1 MDKKSIIGFV
11 LMGFILFGY
20 SWYQGEQ
27 GKKSREAY
35 LAAQREQFV
44 ADSIDR
50 AEHPEKYINEVVAQ
64 QQDELRHAAAVA
76 NYQQE
81 AQRRFENELS
91 RNFGEQLVG
100 ALSGEEQFYTLE
112 NEVMTMTISS
122 LGGKVKDVT
131 LKEYRKYAEEGEEGE
146 LVKMFDPKS
155 AKFDVGFYMRRGYN
169 ESKLNTEGFYFTSE
183 GVKSVT
189 LADGTEAQ
197 EIVMTLAVEEGSAVE
212 FVYTMHEDDYMVDFD
227 VRFVG
232 MNEWM
237 RNATSFDVTWNN
249 TSYQNER
256 GYKNENMY
264 TTISYLFP
272 EERKVEKLPLA
283 EVGKRGS
290 GSRSENIKT
299 KFEWFAFQQ
308 QFFSSIMIAPEGFS
322 NGEVGFDT
330 YKPDSG
336 YIKDF
341 KASVS
346 VPFDS
351 AKSTYHF
358 KFYYGPNKYSLL
370 KEYDLGLEKL
380 VQLGGR
386 LVSWVNRWIV
396 IPVFD
401 LLSRFIGSYG
411 LIILILT
418 LFIKLLIFPLTYKSM
433 ISSAKMR
440 AIRPEIAAIQA
451 KFPKAQTDQNEMM
464 KSQQATMELYKKYGV
479 SPMGGC
485 LPMLIQFPVLIAMF
499 RFFPTAIELRG
510 ESFLWMKDLSTYDS
524 VLNLPFNIPWYGNHV
539 SLMALIMAVTLFF
552 YTKLTYKEQE
562 QQTAAAPGMEG
573 MKFMMLYFTPI
584 MMLMWMNNYASGLC
598 YYYFVSQMIT
608 IIINFAFRY
617 GINDEK
623 LRVKM
628 LAKAKAN
635 AAAPKKKSKWQ
646 LRLEEAQRQQE
657 AMLKERERK
666 QYRSKH

>member
-1 MDKKSIIGFV
+1 MDKKSIIGFA
-11 LMGFILFGY
+11 LMGLILFGY
-20 SWYQGEQ
+20 SWYQGKQSE
-27 GKKSREAY
+27 KNREAY
-35 LAAQREQFV
+35 YAAQREQFI

-50 AEHPEKYINEVVAQ
+50 AEHPEKYINEVAEQ
-64 QQDELRHAAAVA
+64 YQSEARQAEAVA
-76 NYQQE
+76 AYQAE
-81 AQRRFENELS
+81 AQKRFESELS
-91 RNFGEQLVG
+91 RNFGEGLVG
-100 ALSGEEQFYTLE
+100 AMSGEEQFYTLE
-112 NEVMTMTISS
+112 NEVMKMTVSS
-122 LGGKVKDVT
+122 LGGKVSDVT
-131 LKEYRKYAEEGEEGE
+131 LKEYTKYADEGEGE
-146 LVKMFDPKS
+146 PLRMFDPKS
-155 AKFDVGFYMRRGYN
+155 AKFDLGFYMRRGYN
-169 ESKLNTEGFYFTSE
+169 ESRLNTEGFYFTSE
-183 GVKSVT
+183 GVESTVDSEGAQT
-189 LADGTEAQ
+189 QRLTMRLAMDES
-197 EIVMTLAVEEGSAVE
+197 SAIE
-212 FVYTMHEDDYMVDFD
+212 FIYTMREGDYMVDFD

-232 MNEWM
+232 MGEWM

-272 EERKVEKLPLA
+272 EERKVEKLPFA

-290 GSRSENIKT
+290 GSRSETIQT
-299 KFEWFAFQQ
+299 EFEWFAFQQ

-351 AKSTYHF
+351 QKDTYNF

-370 KEYDLGLEKL
+370 KEYDLGLEKV

-396 IPVFD
+396 IPLFD

-411 LIILILT
+411 LIILLLT
-418 LFIKLLIFPLTYKSM
+418 IFIKLLIFPLTYKSM

-451 KFPKAQTDQNEMM
+451 KFPKAQTDQQEMM
-464 KSQQATMELYKKYGV
+464 KSQQATMELYKKYDV

-524 VLNLPFNIPWYGNHV
+524 VLNLPFNIPWYGDHV

-562 QQTAAAPGMEG
+562 MSNAPGMAG

-598 YYYFVSQMIT
+598 YYYFVSQILT
-608 IIINFAFRY
+608 IIQNFAFRY
-617 GINDEK
+617 GINEDR
-623 LRVKM
+623 LRAKM
-628 LAKAKAN
+628 LASAKAKA
-635 AAAPKKKSKWQ
+635 AQPKKKSKWQ
-646 LRLEEAQRQQE
+646 QRLEEAQRQQE
-657 AMLKERERK
+657 AMLKEQQKR

>member
-11 LMGFILFGY
+11 LMGLILFGY

-27 GKKSREAY
+27 DKKAREAY
-35 LAAQREQFV
+35 MAAQREQFV

-50 AEHPEKYINEVVAQ
+50 AEHPEKYLHELVEQKSDEQLHSEALAAYQQQAQ
-64 QQDELRHAAAVA
+64 QRL
-76 NYQQE
+76 
-81 AQRRFENELS
+81 ENDLA
-91 RNFGEQLVG
+91 RNFGEKLVG
-100 ALSGEEQFYTLE
+100 ALSGEEQFYVLE
-112 NEVMTMTISS
+112 NDVMTMTISS
-122 LGGKVKDVT
+122 LGAKVSDVT
-131 LKEYRKYAEEGEEGE
+131 LKEYKKYSDSEDGGEQI
-146 LVKMFDPKS
+146 KMFDPKN
-155 AKFDVGFYMRRGYN
+155 AKFDLGFYMRRGYS
-169 ESKLNTEGFYFTSE
+169 ESKLNTEGFYFESA
-183 GVKSVT
+183 GVESVV
-189 LADGTEAQ
+189 LADGVEAQ
-197 EIVMTLAVEEGSAVE
+197 RLSMRLPMDEGSYLE
-212 FVYTMHEDDYMVDFD
+212 FLYTMRPNDYMVDFD
-227 VRFVG
+227 VRFVNMG
-232 MNEWM
+232 EWM

-272 EERKVEKLPLA
+272 EERKVEKLPFA
-283 EVGKRGS
+283 EVGKRGN
-290 GSRSENIKT
+290 GSRSETIKT
-299 KFEWFAFQQ
+299 EFEWFAFQQ

-330 YKPDSG
+330 YKPNTG

-346 VPFDS
+346 VPYDS
-351 AKSTYHF
+351 AKSTYNF

-370 KEYDLGLEKL
+370 KEYDLGLEKI

-401 LLSRFIGSYG
+401 FLSRFIGNYG

-418 LFIKLLIFPLTYKSM
+418 LFIKLIIFPLTYKSM

-440 AIRPEIAAIQA
+440 AIRPEIMAIQA
-451 KFPKAQTDQNEMM
+451 KYPKAQTDQNEMM

-524 VLNLPFNIPWYGNHV
+524 VLNLPFNIPWYGDHV

-562 QQTAAAPGMEG
+562 QQTAAAPGMAG
-573 MKFMMLYFTPI
+573 MKFMMLYFTPL

-617 GINDEK
+617 GINDER
-623 LRVKM
+623 LRAKM

-646 LRLEEAQRQQE
+646 QRLEEAQRQQE

>member
-1 MDKKSIIGFV
+1 MDKKSIIGFA
-11 LMGFILFGY
+11 LMGLILFGY
-20 SWYQGEQ
+20 SWYQGKQSE
-27 GKKSREAY
+27 KNREAY
-35 LAAQREQFV
+35 YAAQREQFI

-50 AEHPEKYINEVVAQ
+50 AEHPEKYINEVAEQ
-64 QQDELRHAAAVA
+64 YQSEARQAEAVA
-76 NYQQE
+76 AYQAE
-81 AQRRFENELS
+81 AQKRFESELS
-91 RNFGEQLVG
+91 RNFGEGLVG
-100 ALSGEEQFYTLE
+100 AMSGEEQFYTLE
-112 NEVMTMTISS
+112 NEVMKMTVSS
-122 LGGKVKDVT
+122 LGGKVSDVI
-131 LKEYRKYAEEGEEGE
+131 LKEYTKYADEGEGE
-146 LVKMFDPKS
+146 PLRMFDPKS
-155 AKFDVGFYMRRGYN
+155 AKFDLGFYMRRGYN

-183 GVKSVT
+183 GV
-189 LADGTEAQ
+189 E
-197 EIVMTLAVEEGSAVE
+197 SAVDSEGVQTQRLTLRLAMDESSAIE
-212 FVYTMHEDDYMVDFD
+212 FIYTMREGDYMVDFD

-232 MNEWM
+232 MGEWM

-272 EERKVEKLPLA
+272 EERKVEKLPFA

-290 GSRSENIKT
+290 GSRSETIQT
-299 KFEWFAFQQ
+299 EFEWFAFQQ

-351 AKSTYHF
+351 QKDTYNF

-370 KEYDLGLEKL
+370 KEYDLGLEKV

-396 IPVFD
+396 IPLFD

-411 LIILILT
+411 LIILLLT
-418 LFIKLLIFPLTYKSM
+418 IFIKLLIFPLTYKSM
-433 ISSAKMR
+433 MSSAKMR

-451 KFPKAQTDQNEMM
+451 KFPKAQTDQQEMM
-464 KSQQATMELYKKYGV
+464 KSQQATMELYKKYDV

-524 VLNLPFNIPWYGNHV
+524 VLNLPFNIPWYGDHV

-562 QQTAAAPGMEG
+562 MSNAPGMAG

-598 YYYFVSQMIT
+598 YYYFVSQILT
-608 IIINFAFRY
+608 IIQNFAFRY
-617 GINDEK
+617 GINEDR
-623 LRVKM
+623 LRAKM
-628 LAKAKAN
+628 LASAKAKA
-635 AAAPKKKSKWQ
+635 AQPKKKSKWQ
-646 LRLEEAQRQQE
+646 QRLEEAQRQQE
-657 AMLKERERK
+657 AMMKEQQKR

>member
-20 SWYQGEQ
+20 SWYQVEQ

-64 QQDELRHAAAVA
+64 QQEELRHAAAVA

-91 RNFGEQLVG
+91 RNFGKQLVG

-131 LKEYRKYAEEGEEGE
+131 LKEYRKYAEKGEEGE

-212 FVYTMHEDDYMVDFD
+212 FVYTMHEGDYMVDFD

-351 AKSTYHF
+351 EKSTYHF

-370 KEYDLGLEKL
+370 KE
-380 VQLGGR
+380 
-386 LVSWVNRWIV
+386 
-396 IPVFD
+396 
-401 LLSRFIGSYG
+401 
-411 LIILILT
+411 
-418 LFIKLLIFPLTYKSM
+418 
-433 ISSAKMR
+433 
-440 AIRPEIAAIQA
+440 
-451 KFPKAQTDQNEMM
+451 
-464 KSQQATMELYKKYGV
+464 
-479 SPMGGC
+479 
-485 LPMLIQFPVLIAMF
+485 
-499 RFFPTAIELRG
+499 
-510 ESFLWMKDLSTYDS
+510 
-524 VLNLPFNIPWYGNHV
+524 
-539 SLMALIMAVTLFF
+539 
-552 YTKLTYKEQE
+552 
-562 QQTAAAPGMEG
+562 
-573 MKFMMLYFTPI
+573 
-584 MMLMWMNNYASGLC
+584 
-598 YYYFVSQMIT
+598 
-608 IIINFAFRY
+608 
-617 GINDEK
+617 
-623 LRVKM
+623 
-628 LAKAKAN
+628 
-635 AAAPKKKSKWQ
+635 
-646 LRLEEAQRQQE
+646 
-657 AMLKERERK
+657 
-666 QYRSKH
+666 

>member
-1 MDKKSIIGFV
+1 MDKKSIIGFA
-11 LMGFILFGY
+11 LMGLILFGY
-20 SWYQGEQ
+20 SWYQGKQSE
-27 GKKSREAY
+27 KNREAY
-35 LAAQREQFV
+35 YAAQREQFI

-50 AEHPEKYINEVVAQ
+50 AEHPEKYINEVAEQ
-64 QQDELRHAAAVA
+64 YQSEARQAEAVA
-76 NYQQE
+76 AYQAE
-81 AQRRFENELS
+81 AQKRFESELS
-91 RNFGEQLVG
+91 RNFGEGLVG
-100 ALSGEEQFYTLE
+100 AMSGEEQFYTLE
-112 NEVMTMTISS
+112 NEVVKMTVSS
-122 LGGKVKDVT
+122 LGGKVSDVI
-131 LKEYRKYAEEGEEGE
+131 LKEYTKYADEGEGE
-146 LVKMFDPKS
+146 PLRMFDPKS
-155 AKFDVGFYMRRGYN
+155 AKFDLGFYMRRGYN

-183 GVKSVT
+183 GV
-189 LADGTEAQ
+189 E
-197 EIVMTLAVEEGSAVE
+197 SAVDSEGVQTQRLTMRLAMDESSAIE
-212 FVYTMHEDDYMVDFD
+212 FIYTMREGDYMVDFD

-232 MNEWM
+232 MGEWM

-272 EERKVEKLPLA
+272 EERKVEKLPFA
-283 EVGKRGS
+283 EVGKRGG
-290 GSRSENIKT
+290 GSRSETIQT
-299 KFEWFAFQQ
+299 EFEWFAFQQ

-351 AKSTYHF
+351 QKDTYNF

-370 KEYDLGLEKL
+370 KEYDLGLEKV

-396 IPVFD
+396 IPLFD

-411 LIILILT
+411 LIILLLT
-418 LFIKLLIFPLTYKSM
+418 IFIKLLIFPLTYKSM

-451 KFPKAQTDQNEMM
+451 KFPKAQTDQQEMM
-464 KSQQATMELYKKYGV
+464 KSQQATMELYKKYDV

-524 VLNLPFNIPWYGNHV
+524 VLNLPFNIPWYGDHV

-562 QQTAAAPGMEG
+562 MSNAPGMAG

-598 YYYFVSQMIT
+598 YYYFVSQILT
-608 IIINFAFRY
+608 IIQNFAFRY
-617 GINDEK
+617 GINEER
-623 LRVKM
+623 LRAKM
-628 LAKAKAN
+628 LASAKAKA
-635 AAAPKKKSKWQ
+635 AQPKKKSKWQ
-646 LRLEEAQRQQE
+646 QRLEEAQRQQE
-657 AMLKERERK
+657 AMMKEQQKR

>member
-11 LMGFILFGY
+11 LIGLILFGY

-27 GKKSREAY
+27 SEKARAAY

-50 AEHPEKYINEVVAQ
+50 AEHPEKYINEVVEQYQDEARQAEAVAAYQ
-64 QQDELRHAAAVA
+64 QQAEK
-76 NYQQE
+76 
-81 AQRRFENELS
+81 RFESELS
-91 RNFGEQLVG
+91 RNFGEMLVG

-112 NEVMTMTISS
+112 NEVMKMTISS
-122 LGGKVKDVT
+122 LGGKVSDVT
-131 LKEYRKYAEEGEEGE
+131 LKEYTKYADDGNGEPIR
-146 LVKMFDPKS
+146 MFDPKS

-169 ESKLNTEGFYFTSE
+169 ESKLNTENFYFTNA
-183 GVKSVT
+183 GVEKFVDASGV
-189 LADGTEAQ
+189 EAQ
-197 EIVMTLAVEEGSAVE
+197 RLTMRLAVDEASSLD
-212 FVYTMHEDDYMVDFD
+212 FVYTMRQGDYMVDFD
-227 VRFVG
+227 VKFVG
-232 MNEWM
+232 MGEWM
-237 RNATSFDVTWNN
+237 RNATSFDVVWNN

-272 EERKVEKLPLA
+272 DERKVEKLPFA
-283 EVGKRGS
+283 EYGKRGS
-290 GSRSENIKT
+290 SRNETIQT
-299 KFEWFAFQQ
+299 EFEWLAFQQ
-308 QFFSSIMIAPEGFS
+308 QFFSSIMIAPDGFS

-351 AKSTYHF
+351 EKSTYNF

-370 KEYDLGLEKL
+370 KEYDLGLEKV

-411 LIILILT
+411 LIILLLT
-418 LFIKLLIFPLTYKSM
+418 IFIKLLIFPLTYKSM

-451 KFPKAQTDQNEMM
+451 KYPKAQTDQNEMM

-524 VLNLPFNIPWYGNHV
+524 VLNLPFNIPWYGDHV

-562 QQTAAAPGMEG
+562 QATAAPGMAG

-598 YYYFVSQMIT
+598 YYYFVSQMLT
-608 IIINFAFRY
+608 IIQNFAFRY
-617 GINDEK
+617 GISEEK
-623 LRVKM
+623 LRAKM

-635 AAAPKKKSKWQ
+635 GGKKQKSKWQ

-657 AMLKERERK
+657 AMMKEQQRK

>member
-1 MDKKSIIGFV
+1 MDKKSIIGFA
-11 LMGFILFGY
+11 LMGLILFGY
-20 SWYQGEQ
+20 SWYQGKQSE
-27 GKKSREAY
+27 KNREAY
-35 LAAQREQFV
+35 YAAQREQFI

-50 AEHPEKYINEVVAQ
+50 AEHPEKYINEVAEQ
-64 QQDELRHAAAVA
+64 YQSEARQAEAVA
-76 NYQQE
+76 AYQAE
-81 AQRRFENELS
+81 AQKRFESELS
-91 RNFGEQLVG
+91 RNFGEGLVG
-100 ALSGEEQFYTLE
+100 AMSGEEQFYTLE
-112 NEVMTMTISS
+112 NEVMKMTVSS
-122 LGGKVKDVT
+122 LGGKVSDVT
-131 LKEYRKYAEEGEEGE
+131 LKEYTKYADEGEGE
-146 LVKMFDPKS
+146 PLRMFDPKS
-155 AKFDVGFYMRRGYN
+155 AKFDLGFYMRRGYN

-183 GVKSVT
+183 GV
-189 LADGTEAQ
+189 E
-197 EIVMTLAVEEGSAVE
+197 SAVDSEGAQTQRLTMRLAMDESSAIE
-212 FVYTMHEDDYMVDFD
+212 FIYTMREGDYMVDFD

-232 MNEWM
+232 MGEWM

-272 EERKVEKLPLA
+272 EERKVEKLPFA

-290 GSRSENIKT
+290 GSRSETIQT
-299 KFEWFAFQQ
+299 EFEWFAFQQ

-351 AKSTYHF
+351 QKDTYNF

-370 KEYDLGLEKL
+370 KEYDLGLEKV

-396 IPVFD
+396 IPLFD

-411 LIILILT
+411 LIILLLT
-418 LFIKLLIFPLTYKSM
+418 IFIKLLIFPLTYKSM
-433 ISSAKMR
+433 MSSAKMR

-451 KFPKAQTDQNEMM
+451 KFPKAQTDQQEMM
-464 KSQQATMELYKKYGV
+464 KSQQATMELYKKYDV

-524 VLNLPFNIPWYGNHV
+524 VLNLPFNIPWYGDHV

-562 QQTAAAPGMEG
+562 MSNAPGMAG

-598 YYYFVSQMIT
+598 YYYFVSQILT
-608 IIINFAFRY
+608 IIQNFAFRY
-617 GINDEK
+617 GINEDR
-623 LRVKM
+623 LRAKM
-628 LAKAKAN
+628 LASAKAKA
-635 AAAPKKKSKWQ
+635 AQPKKKSKWQ
-646 LRLEEAQRQQE
+646 QRLEEAQRQQE
-657 AMLKERERK
+657 AMMKEQQKR

>member
-1 MDKKSIIGFV
+1 MDKKSIIGFA
-11 LMGFILFGY
+11 LMGLILFGY
-20 SWYQGEQ
+20 SWYQGKQSE
-27 GKKSREAY
+27 KNREAY
-35 LAAQREQFV
+35 YAAQREQFI

-50 AEHPEKYINEVVAQ
+50 AEHPEKYINEVAEQ
-64 QQDELRHAAAVA
+64 YQSEARQAEAVA
-76 NYQQE
+76 AYQAE
-81 AQRRFENELS
+81 AQRRFESELS
-91 RNFGEQLVG
+91 RNFGEGLVS
-100 ALSGEEQFYTLE
+100 AMSGEEQFYTLE
-112 NEVMTMTISS
+112 NEVMKMTVSS
-122 LGGKVKDVT
+122 LGGKVSDVI
-131 LKEYRKYAEEGEEGE
+131 LKEYTKYADEGEGE
-146 LVKMFDPKS
+146 PLRMFDPKS
-155 AKFDVGFYMRRGYN
+155 AKFDLGFYMRRGYN

-183 GVKSVT
+183 GV
-189 LADGTEAQ
+189 E
-197 EIVMTLAVEEGSAVE
+197 SAVDSEGAQTQRLTMRLAMDESSAIE
-212 FVYTMHEDDYMVDFD
+212 FIYTMREGDYMVDFD

-232 MNEWM
+232 MGEWM

-272 EERKVEKLPLA
+272 EERKVEKLPFA

-290 GSRSENIKT
+290 GSRSETIQT
-299 KFEWFAFQQ
+299 EFEWFAFQQ

-351 AKSTYHF
+351 QKDTYNF

-370 KEYDLGLEKL
+370 KEYDLGLEKV

-396 IPVFD
+396 IPLFD

-411 LIILILT
+411 LIILLLT
-418 LFIKLLIFPLTYKSM
+418 IFIKLLIFPLTYKSM

-451 KFPKAQTDQNEMM
+451 KFPKAQTDQQEMM
-464 KSQQATMELYKKYGV
+464 KSQQATMELYKKYDV

-524 VLNLPFNIPWYGNHV
+524 VLSLPFNIPWYGDHV

-562 QQTAAAPGMEG
+562 MSNAPGMAG

-598 YYYFVSQMIT
+598 YYYFVSQILT
-608 IIINFAFRY
+608 IIQNFAFRY
-617 GINDEK
+617 GINEDR
-623 LRVKM
+623 LRAKM
-628 LAKAKAN
+628 LASAKAKA
-635 AAAPKKKSKWQ
+635 AQPKKKSKWQ
-646 LRLEEAQRQQE
+646 QRLEEAQRQQE
-657 AMLKERERK
+657 AMMKEQQKR

>member
-1 MDKKSIIGFV
+1 MDKKSIIGFA
-11 LMGFILFGY
+11 LMGLILFGY
-20 SWYQGEQ
+20 SWYQGKQSE
-27 GKKSREAY
+27 KNREAY
-35 LAAQREQFV
+35 YAAQREQFI

-50 AEHPEKYINEVVAQ
+50 AEHPEKYINEVAEQ
-64 QQDELRHAAAVA
+64 YQSEARQAEAVA
-76 NYQQE
+76 AYQAE
-81 AQRRFENELS
+81 AQRRFESELS
-91 RNFGEQLVG
+91 RNFGEGLVS
-100 ALSGEEQFYTLE
+100 AMSGEEQFYTLE
-112 NEVMTMTISS
+112 NEVMKMTVSS
-122 LGGKVKDVT
+122 LGGKVSDVI
-131 LKEYRKYAEEGEEGE
+131 LKEYTKYADEGEGE
-146 LVKMFDPKS
+146 PLRMFDPKS
-155 AKFDVGFYMRRGYN
+155 AKFDLGFYMRRGYN

-183 GVKSVT
+183 GV
-189 LADGTEAQ
+189 E
-197 EIVMTLAVEEGSAVE
+197 SAVDSEGAQTQRLTMRLAMDESSAIE
-212 FVYTMHEDDYMVDFD
+212 FIYTMREGDYMVDFD

-232 MNEWM
+232 MGEWM

-272 EERKVEKLPLA
+272 EERKVEKLPFA

-290 GSRSENIKT
+290 GSRSETIQT
-299 KFEWFAFQQ
+299 EFEWFAFQQ

-351 AKSTYHF
+351 QKDTYNF

-370 KEYDLGLEKL
+370 KEYDLGLEKV

-396 IPVFD
+396 IPLFD

-411 LIILILT
+411 LIILLLT
-418 LFIKLLIFPLTYKSM
+418 IFIKLLILPLTYKSM

-451 KFPKAQTDQNEMM
+451 KFPKAQTDQQEMM
-464 KSQQATMELYKKYGV
+464 KSQQATMELYKKYDV

-524 VLNLPFNIPWYGNHV
+524 VLSLPFNIPWYGDHV

-562 QQTAAAPGMEG
+562 MSNAPGMAG

-598 YYYFVSQMIT
+598 YYYFVSQILT
-608 IIINFAFRY
+608 IIQNFAFRY
-617 GINDEK
+617 GINEDR
-623 LRVKM
+623 LRAKM
-628 LAKAKAN
+628 LASAKAKA
-635 AAAPKKKSKWQ
+635 AQPKKKSKWQ
-646 LRLEEAQRQQE
+646 QRLEEAQRQQE
-657 AMLKERERK
+657 AMMKEQQKR

>member
-11 LMGFILFGY
+11 LIGLILFGY

-27 GKKSREAY
+27 SEKARAAY

-50 AEHPEKYINEVVAQ
+50 AEHPEKYINEVVEQYQDEARQAEAVAAYQ
-64 QQDELRHAAAVA
+64 QQAEK
-76 NYQQE
+76 
-81 AQRRFENELS
+81 RFESELS
-91 RNFGEQLVG
+91 RNFGEMLIG

-112 NEVMTMTISS
+112 NEVIKMTISS
-122 LGGKVKDVT
+122 LGGKVSDVT
-131 LKEYRKYAEEGEEGE
+131 LKEYTKYADDGNGEPIR
-146 LVKMFDPKS
+146 MFDPKS

-169 ESKLNTEGFYFTSE
+169 ESNAGVENFVDAE
-183 GVKSVT
+183 GV
-189 LADGTEAQ
+189 EAQ
-197 EIVMTLAVEEGSAVE
+197 RLTMRLAVDESSALD
-212 FVYTMHEDDYMVDFD
+212 FVYTMREGDYMVDFD
-227 VRFVG
+227 VKFVG
-232 MNEWM
+232 MGEWM
-237 RNATSFDVTWNN
+237 RNATSFDVGWNN

-272 EERKVEKLPLA
+272 DERKVEKLPFA
-283 EVGKRGS
+283 EYGKRGS
-290 GSRSENIKT
+290 SRNETIQT
-299 KFEWFAFQQ
+299 EFEWFAFQQ

-351 AKSTYHF
+351 EKSTYNF

-370 KEYDLGLEKL
+370 KEYDLGLEKV

-411 LIILILT
+411 LIILLLT
-418 LFIKLLIFPLTYKSM
+418 IFIKLLIFPLTYKSFM
-433 ISSAKMR
+433 SSAKMR

-451 KFPKAQTDQNEMM
+451 KYPKAQTDQQEMM

-539 SLMALIMAVTLFF
+539 SLMALIMALTLFF
-552 YTKLTYKEQE
+552 YTKMTYKEQE
-562 QQTAAAPGMEG
+562 QATAAPGMAG

-598 YYYFVSQMIT
+598 YYYFVSQLLT
-608 IIINFAFRY
+608 IIQNFAFRY
-617 GINDEK
+617 GISEEK
-623 LRVKM
+623 LRAKM

-635 AAAPKKKSKWQ
+635 GGKKQKSKWQ

-657 AMLKERERK
+657 AMMKEQQRK

>member
-1 MDKKSIIGFV
+1 MDKKSIIGFA
-11 LMGFILFGY
+11 LMGLILFGY
-20 SWYQGEQ
+20 SWYQGKQSE
-27 GKKSREAY
+27 KNREAY
-35 LAAQREQFV
+35 YAAQREQFI

-50 AEHPEKYINEVVAQ
+50 AEHPEKYINEVAEQ
-64 QQDELRHAAAVA
+64 YQSESRQAEAVA
-76 NYQQE
+76 AYQAE
-81 AQRRFENELS
+81 AQRRFESELS
-91 RNFGEQLVG
+91 RNFGEGLVG
-100 ALSGEEQFYTLE
+100 AMSGEEQFYTLE
-112 NEVMTMTISS
+112 NEVMKMTVSS
-122 LGGKVKDVT
+122 LGGKVSDVI
-131 LKEYRKYAEEGEEGE
+131 LKEYTKYADEGEGE
-146 LVKMFDPKS
+146 PLRMFDPKS
-155 AKFDVGFYMRRGYN
+155 AKFDLGFYMRRGYN
-169 ESKLNTEGFYFTSE
+169 ESRLNTEGFYFTSE
-183 GVKSVT
+183 GV
-189 LADGTEAQ
+189 E
-197 EIVMTLAVEEGSAVE
+197 SAVDSEGAQTQRLTMRLAMDESSAIE
-212 FVYTMHEDDYMVDFD
+212 FIYTMREGDYMVDFD

-232 MNEWM
+232 MGEWM

-272 EERKVEKLPLA
+272 EERKVEKLPFA

-290 GSRSENIKT
+290 GSRSETIQT
-299 KFEWFAFQQ
+299 EFEWFAFQQ

-351 AKSTYHF
+351 QKDTYNF

-370 KEYDLGLEKL
+370 KEYDLGLEKV

-396 IPVFD
+396 IPLFD

-411 LIILILT
+411 LIILLLT
-418 LFIKLLIFPLTYKSM
+418 IFIKLLIFPLTYKSM

-451 KFPKAQTDQNEMM
+451 KFPKAQTDQQEMM
-464 KSQQATMELYKKYGV
+464 KSQQATMELYKKYDV

-524 VLNLPFNIPWYGNHV
+524 VLNLPFNIPWYGDHV

-562 QQTAAAPGMEG
+562 MSNAPGMAG

-598 YYYFVSQMIT
+598 YYYFVSQILT
-608 IIINFAFRY
+608 IIQNFAFRY
-617 GINDEK
+617 GINEDR
-623 LRVKM
+623 LRAKM
-628 LAKAKAN
+628 LASAKAKA
-635 AAAPKKKSKWQ
+635 AQPKKKSKWQ
-646 LRLEEAQRQQE
+646 QRLEEAQRQQE
-657 AMLKERERK
+657 AMMKEQQKR

>member
-1 MDKKSIIGFV
+1 MDKKSIIGFA
-11 LMGFILFGY
+11 LMGLILFGY
-20 SWYQGEQ
+20 SWYQGKQSE
-27 GKKSREAY
+27 KNREAY
-35 LAAQREQFV
+35 YAAQREQFI

-50 AEHPEKYINEVVAQ
+50 AEHPEKYINEVAEQ
-64 QQDELRHAAAVA
+64 YQSEARQAEAVA
-76 NYQQE
+76 AYQAE
-81 AQRRFENELS
+81 AQKRFESELS
-91 RNFGEQLVG
+91 RNFGEGLVG
-100 ALSGEEQFYTLE
+100 AMSGEEQFYTLE
-112 NEVMTMTISS
+112 NEVMKMTVSS
-122 LGGKVKDVT
+122 LGGKVSDVT
-131 LKEYRKYAEEGEEGE
+131 LKEYTKYADEGEGE
-146 LVKMFDPKS
+146 PLRMFDPKS
-155 AKFDVGFYMRRGYN
+155 AKFDLGFYMRRGYN

-183 GVKSVT
+183 GV
-189 LADGTEAQ
+189 E
-197 EIVMTLAVEEGSAVE
+197 SAVDSEGAQTQRLTMRLAMDESSAIE
-212 FVYTMHEDDYMVDFD
+212 FIYTMREGDYMVDFD

-232 MNEWM
+232 MGEWM

-272 EERKVEKLPLA
+272 EERKVEKLPFA

-290 GSRSENIKT
+290 GSRSETIQT
-299 KFEWFAFQQ
+299 EFEWLAFQQ

-351 AKSTYHF
+351 QKDTYNF

-370 KEYDLGLEKL
+370 KEYDLGLEKV

-396 IPVFD
+396 IPLFD

-411 LIILILT
+411 LIILLLT
-418 LFIKLLIFPLTYKSM
+418 IFIKLLIFPLTYKSM
-433 ISSAKMR
+433 MSSAKMR

-451 KFPKAQTDQNEMM
+451 KFPKAQTDQQEMM
-464 KSQQATMELYKKYGV
+464 KSQQATMELYKKYDV

-524 VLNLPFNIPWYGNHV
+524 VLNLPFNIPWYGDHV

-562 QQTAAAPGMEG
+562 MSNAPGMAG

-598 YYYFVSQMIT
+598 YYYFVSQILT
-608 IIINFAFRY
+608 IIQNFAFRY
-617 GINDEK
+617 GINEDR
-623 LRVKM
+623 LRAKM
-628 LAKAKAN
+628 LASAKAKA
-635 AAAPKKKSKWQ
+635 AQPKKKSKWQ
-646 LRLEEAQRQQE
+646 QRLEEAQRQQE
-657 AMLKERERK
+657 AMMKEQQKR

>member
-1 MDKKSIIGFV
+1 MDKKSIIGFA
-11 LMGFILFGY
+11 LMGLILFGY
-20 SWYQGEQ
+20 SWYQGKQSE
-27 GKKSREAY
+27 KNREAY
-35 LAAQREQFV
+35 YAAQREQFI

-50 AEHPEKYINEVVAQ
+50 AEHPEKYINEVAEQ
-64 QQDELRHAAAVA
+64 YQSESRQAEAVA
-76 NYQQE
+76 AYQAE
-81 AQRRFENELS
+81 AQRRFESELS
-91 RNFGEQLVG
+91 RNFGEGLVG
-100 ALSGEEQFYTLE
+100 AMSGEEQFYTLE
-112 NEVMTMTISS
+112 NEVMKMTVSS
-122 LGGKVKDVT
+122 LGGKVSDVT
-131 LKEYRKYAEEGEEGE
+131 LKEYTKYADEGEGE
-146 LVKMFDPKS
+146 PLRMFDPKS
-155 AKFDVGFYMRRGYN
+155 AKFDLGFYMRRGYN
-169 ESKLNTEGFYFTSE
+169 ESRLNTEGFYFTSE
-183 GVKSVT
+183 GV
-189 LADGTEAQ
+189 E
-197 EIVMTLAVEEGSAVE
+197 SAVDSEGAQTQRLTMRLAMDESSAIE
-212 FVYTMHEDDYMVDFD
+212 FIYTMREGDYMVDFD

-232 MNEWM
+232 MGEWM

-272 EERKVEKLPLA
+272 EERKVEKLPFA

-290 GSRSENIKT
+290 GSRSETIQT
-299 KFEWFAFQQ
+299 EFEWFAFQQ

-351 AKSTYHF
+351 QKDTYNF

-370 KEYDLGLEKL
+370 KEYDLGLEKV

-396 IPVFD
+396 IPLFD

-411 LIILILT
+411 LIILLLT
-418 LFIKLLIFPLTYKSM
+418 IFIKLLIFPLTYKSM

-451 KFPKAQTDQNEMM
+451 KFPKAQTDQQEMM
-464 KSQQATMELYKKYGV
+464 KSQQATMELYKKYDV

-524 VLNLPFNIPWYGNHV
+524 VLNLPFNIPWYGDHV

-562 QQTAAAPGMEG
+562 MSNAPGMAG

-598 YYYFVSQMIT
+598 YYYFVSQILT
-608 IIINFAFRY
+608 IIQNFAFRY
-617 GINDEK
+617 GINEER
-623 LRVKM
+623 LRAKM
-628 LAKAKAN
+628 LASAKAKA
-635 AAAPKKKSKWQ
+635 AQPKKKSKWQ
-646 LRLEEAQRQQE
+646 QRLEEAQRQQE
-657 AMLKERERK
+657 AMMKEQQKR

>member
-11 LMGFILFGY
+11 LIGLILFGY

-27 GKKSREAY
+27 SEKARAAY

-50 AEHPEKYINEVVAQ
+50 AEHPEKYINEVVEQYQDEARQAEAVAAYQ
-64 QQDELRHAAAVA
+64 QQAEK
-76 NYQQE
+76 
-81 AQRRFENELS
+81 RFESELS
-91 RNFGEQLVG
+91 RNFGEMLVG

-112 NEVMTMTISS
+112 NEVIKMTISS
-122 LGGKVKDVT
+122 LGGKVSDVT
-131 LKEYRKYAEEGEEGE
+131 LKEYTKYADDGNGEPIH
-146 LVKMFDPKS
+146 MFDPKS

-169 ESKLNTEGFYFTSE
+169 ESKLNTENFYFTNAGVEKFVDAE
-183 GVKSVT
+183 GV
-189 LADGTEAQ
+189 EAQ
-197 EIVMTLAVEEGSAVE
+197 RLTMRLAVDESSALD
-212 FVYTMHEDDYMVDFD
+212 FVYTMREGDYMVDFD
-227 VRFVG
+227 VKFVG
-232 MNEWM
+232 MGEWM
-237 RNATSFDVTWNN
+237 RNATSFDVVWNN

-272 EERKVEKLPLA
+272 DERKVEKLPFA
-283 EVGKRGS
+283 EYGKRGS
-290 GSRSENIKT
+290 SRNETIQT
-299 KFEWFAFQQ
+299 EFEWFAFQQ

-351 AKSTYHF
+351 EKSTYNF

-370 KEYDLGLEKL
+370 KEYDLGLEKV

-411 LIILILT
+411 LIILLLT
-418 LFIKLLIFPLTYKSM
+418 IFIKLLIFPLTYKSFM
-433 ISSAKMR
+433 SSAKMR

-451 KFPKAQTDQNEMM
+451 KYPKAQTDQQEMM

-539 SLMALIMAVTLFF
+539 SLMALIMALTLFF
-552 YTKLTYKEQE
+552 YTKMTYKEQE
-562 QQTAAAPGMEG
+562 QATAAPGMAG

-598 YYYFVSQMIT
+598 YYYFVSQMLT
-608 IIINFAFRY
+608 IIQNFAFRY
-617 GINDEK
+617 GISEEK
-623 LRVKM
+623 LRAKM

-635 AAAPKKKSKWQ
+635 GGKKQKSKWQ

-657 AMLKERERK
+657 AMMKEQQRK

>member
-1 MDKKSIIGFV
+1 MDKKSIIGFA
-11 LMGFILFGY
+11 LMGLILFGY
-20 SWYQGEQ
+20 SWYQGKQSE
-27 GKKSREAY
+27 KNREAY
-35 LAAQREQFV
+35 YAAQREQFI

-50 AEHPEKYINEVVAQ
+50 AEHPEKYINEVAEQ
-64 QQDELRHAAAVA
+64 YQSEARQAEAIAA
-76 NYQQE
+76 YQAE
-81 AQRRFENELS
+81 AQKRFESELS
-91 RNFGEQLVG
+91 RNFGEGLVG
-100 ALSGEEQFYTLE
+100 AMSGEEQFYTLE
-112 NEVMTMTISS
+112 NEVMKMTISS
-122 LGGKVKDVT
+122 LGGKVSDVI
-131 LKEYRKYAEEGEEGE
+131 LKEYTKYADNGEGEPIR
-146 LVKMFDPKS
+146 MFDPKS
-155 AKFDVGFYMRRGYN
+155 AKFDLGFYMRRGYN

-183 GVKSVT
+183 GV
-189 LADGTEAQ
+189 E
-197 EIVMTLAVEEGSAVE
+197 SAVDSEGAQTQRLTMRLAMDESSAIE
-212 FVYTMHEDDYMVDFD
+212 FIYTMREGDYMVDFD

-232 MNEWM
+232 MGEWM

-272 EERKVEKLPLA
+272 EERKVEKLPFA

-290 GSRSENIKT
+290 GSRSETIQT
-299 KFEWFAFQQ
+299 EFEWFAFQQ

-351 AKSTYHF
+351 QKDTYNF

-370 KEYDLGLEKL
+370 KEYDLGLEKV

-396 IPVFD
+396 IPLFD

-411 LIILILT
+411 LIILLLT
-418 LFIKLLIFPLTYKSM
+418 IFIKLLIFPLTYKSM

-451 KFPKAQTDQNEMM
+451 KFPKAQTDQQEMM
-464 KSQQATMELYKKYGV
+464 KSQQATMELYKKYDV

-524 VLNLPFNIPWYGNHV
+524 VLNLPFNIPWYGDHV

-562 QQTAAAPGMEG
+562 MSNAPGMAG

-598 YYYFVSQMIT
+598 YYYFVSQILT
-608 IIINFAFRY
+608 IIQNFAFRY
-617 GINDEK
+617 GINEDR
-623 LRVKM
+623 LRAKM
-628 LAKAKAN
+628 LASAKAKA
-635 AAAPKKKSKWQ
+635 AQPKKKSKWQ
-646 LRLEEAQRQQE
+646 QRLEEAQRQQE
-657 AMLKERERK
+657 AMMKEQQKR

>member
-11 LMGFILFGY
+11 LIGLILFGY

-27 GKKSREAY
+27 SEKARAAY

-50 AEHPEKYINEVVAQ
+50 AEHPEKYINEVVEQYQDEARQVDAVAAYQ
-64 QQDELRHAAAVA
+64 QQAEK
-76 NYQQE
+76 
-81 AQRRFENELS
+81 RFESELS
-91 RNFGEQLVG
+91 RNFGEMLVS
-100 ALSGEEQFYTLE
+100 ALNGEEQFYTLE
-112 NEVMTMTISS
+112 NEVIKMTISS
-122 LGGKVKDVT
+122 LGGKVSDVT
-131 LKEYRKYAEEGEEGE
+131 LKEYTKYADDGNGEPIR
-146 LVKMFDPKS
+146 MFDPKS

-169 ESKLNTEGFYFTSE
+169 ESKLNTENFYFTNAGVENFVDAE
-183 GVKSVT
+183 GI
-189 LADGTEAQ
+189 EAQ
-197 EIVMTLAVEEGSAVE
+197 RLTMRLAVDESSALD
-212 FVYTMHEDDYMVDFD
+212 FVYTMREGDYMVDFD
-227 VRFVG
+227 VRFIG
-232 MNEWM
+232 MGEWM

-272 EERKVEKLPLA
+272 DERKVEKLPFA
-283 EVGKRGS
+283 EYGKRGS
-290 GSRSENIKT
+290 SRNETIQT
-299 KFEWFAFQQ
+299 EFEWFAFQQ

-351 AKSTYHF
+351 EKSTYNF

-370 KEYDLGLEKL
+370 KEYDLGLEKV

-411 LIILILT
+411 LIILLLT
-418 LFIKLLIFPLTYKSM
+418 IFIKLLIFPLTYKSFM
-433 ISSAKMR
+433 SSAKMR

-451 KFPKAQTDQNEMM
+451 KYPKAQTDQNEMM

-539 SLMALIMAVTLFF
+539 SLMALIMALTLFF
-552 YTKLTYKEQE
+552 YTKMTYKEQE
-562 QQTAAAPGMEG
+562 QATAAPGMAG

-598 YYYFVSQMIT
+598 YYYFVSQLLT
-608 IIINFAFRY
+608 IIQNFAFRY
-617 GINDEK
+617 GISEEK
-623 LRVKM
+623 LRAKM

-635 AAAPKKKSKWQ
+635 GGKKQKSKWQ

-657 AMLKERERK
+657 AMMKEQQRK

>member
-1 MDKKSIIGFV
+1 M
-11 LMGFILFGY
+11 
-20 SWYQGEQ
+20 
-27 GKKSREAY
+27 RE
-35 LAAQREQFV
+35 
-44 ADSIDR
+44 
-50 AEHPEKYINEVVAQ
+50 
-64 QQDELRHAAAVA
+64 
-76 NYQQE
+76 
-81 AQRRFENELS
+81 
-91 RNFGEQLVG
+91 G
-100 ALSGEEQFYTLE
+100 
-112 NEVMTMTISS
+112 
-122 LGGKVKDVT
+122 
-131 LKEYRKYAEEGEEGE
+131 
-146 LVKMFDPKS
+146 
-155 AKFDVGFYMRRGYN
+155 
-169 ESKLNTEGFYFTSE
+169 
-183 GVKSVT
+183 
-189 LADGTEAQ
+189 
-197 EIVMTLAVEEGSAVE
+197 
-212 FVYTMHEDDYMVDFD
+212 DYMVDFD
-227 VRFVG
+227 VKFVG
-232 MNEWM
+232 MGEWM
-237 RNATSFDVTWNN
+237 RNATSFDVVWNN

-272 EERKVEKLPLA
+272 DERKVEKLPFA
-283 EVGKRGS
+283 EYGKRGS
-290 GSRSENIKT
+290 SRNETIQT
-299 KFEWFAFQQ
+299 EFEWFAFQQ

-351 AKSTYHF
+351 EKSTYNF

-370 KEYDLGLEKL
+370 KEYDLGLEKV

-411 LIILILT
+411 LIILLLT
-418 LFIKLLIFPLTYKSM
+418 IFIKLLIFPLTYKSFM
-433 ISSAKMR
+433 SSAKMR

-451 KFPKAQTDQNEMM
+451 KYPKAQTDQQEMM

-539 SLMALIMAVTLFF
+539 SLMALIMALTLFF
-552 YTKLTYKEQE
+552 YTKMTYKEQE
-562 QQTAAAPGMEG
+562 QATAAPGMAG

-598 YYYFVSQMIT
+598 YYYFVSQLLT
-608 IIINFAFRY
+608 IIQNFAFRY
-617 GINDEK
+617 GISEEK
-623 LRVKM
+623 LRAKM

-635 AAAPKKKSKWQ
+635 GGKKQKSKWQ

-657 AMLKERERK
+657 AMMKEQQRK

>member
-1 MDKKSIIGFV
+1 MDKKSIIGFA
-11 LMGFILFGY
+11 LMGLILFGY
-20 SWYQGEQ
+20 SWYQGKQSE
-27 GKKSREAY
+27 KNREAY
-35 LAAQREQFV
+35 YAAQREQFI

-50 AEHPEKYINEVVAQ
+50 AEHPEKYINEVAEQ
-64 QQDELRHAAAVA
+64 YQSEARQAEAVA
-76 NYQQE
+76 AYQAE
-81 AQRRFENELS
+81 AQKRFESELS
-91 RNFGEQLVG
+91 RNFGEGLVG
-100 ALSGEEQFYTLE
+100 AMSGEEQFYTLE
-112 NEVMTMTISS
+112 NEVMKMTVSS
-122 LGGKVKDVT
+122 LGGKVSDVT
-131 LKEYRKYAEEGEEGE
+131 LKEYTKYADEGEGE
-146 LVKMFDPKS
+146 PLRMFDPKS
-155 AKFDVGFYMRRGYN
+155 AKFDLGFYMRRGYN
-169 ESKLNTEGFYFTSE
+169 ESRLNTEGFYFTSE
-183 GVKSVT
+183 GV
-189 LADGTEAQ
+189 E
-197 EIVMTLAVEEGSAVE
+197 SAVDSEGAQTQRLTMRLAMDESSAIE
-212 FVYTMHEDDYMVDFD
+212 FIYTMREGDYMVDFD

-232 MNEWM
+232 MGEWM

-272 EERKVEKLPLA
+272 EERKVEKLPFA

-290 GSRSENIKT
+290 GSRSETIQT
-299 KFEWFAFQQ
+299 EFEWFAFQQ

-351 AKSTYHF
+351 QKDTYNF

-370 KEYDLGLEKL
+370 KEYDLGLEKV

-396 IPVFD
+396 IPLFD

-411 LIILILT
+411 LIILLLT
-418 LFIKLLIFPLTYKSM
+418 IFIKLLIFPLTYKSM
-433 ISSAKMR
+433 MSSAKMR

-451 KFPKAQTDQNEMM
+451 KFPKAQTDQQEMM
-464 KSQQATMELYKKYGV
+464 KSQQATMELYKKYDV

-524 VLNLPFNIPWYGNHV
+524 VLNLPFNIPWYGDHV

-562 QQTAAAPGMEG
+562 MSNAPGMAG

-598 YYYFVSQMIT
+598 YYYFVSQILT
-608 IIINFAFRY
+608 IIQNFAFRY
-617 GINDEK
+617 GINEDR
-623 LRVKM
+623 LRAKM
-628 LAKAKAN
+628 LASAKAKA
-635 AAAPKKKSKWQ
+635 AQPKKKSKWQ
-646 LRLEEAQRQQE
+646 QRLEEAQRQQE
-657 AMLKERERK
+657 AMMKEQQKR

>member
-1 MDKKSIIGFV
+1 MDKKSIIGFA
-11 LMGFILFGY
+11 LMGLILFGY
-20 SWYQGEQ
+20 SWYQGKQSE
-27 GKKSREAY
+27 KNREAY
-35 LAAQREQFV
+35 YAAQREQFI

-50 AEHPEKYINEVVAQ
+50 AEHPEKYINEVAEQ
-64 QQDELRHAAAVA
+64 YQSEARQAEAVA
-76 NYQQE
+76 AYQAE
-81 AQRRFENELS
+81 AQKRFESELS
-91 RNFGEQLVG
+91 RNFGEGLVG
-100 ALSGEEQFYTLE
+100 AMSGEEQFYTLE
-112 NEVMTMTISS
+112 NEVMKMTVSS
-122 LGGKVKDVT
+122 LGGKVSDVI
-131 LKEYRKYAEEGEEGE
+131 LKEYTKYADEGEGE
-146 LVKMFDPKS
+146 PLRMFDPKS
-155 AKFDVGFYMRRGYN
+155 AKFDLGFYMRRGYN
-169 ESKLNTEGFYFTSE
+169 ESRLNTEGFYFTSE
-183 GVKSVT
+183 GV
-189 LADGTEAQ
+189 E
-197 EIVMTLAVEEGSAVE
+197 SAVDSEGAQTQRLTMRLAMDESSAIE
-212 FVYTMHEDDYMVDFD
+212 FIYTMREGDYMVDFD

-232 MNEWM
+232 MGEWM

-272 EERKVEKLPLA
+272 EERKVEKLPFA
-283 EVGKRGS
+283 EVGKRGG
-290 GSRSENIKT
+290 GSRSETIQT
-299 KFEWFAFQQ
+299 EFEWFAFQQ

-351 AKSTYHF
+351 QKDTYNF

-370 KEYDLGLEKL
+370 KEYDLGLEKV

-396 IPVFD
+396 IPLFD

-411 LIILILT
+411 LIILLLT

-433 ISSAKMR
+433 MSSAKMR

-451 KFPKAQTDQNEMM
+451 KFPKAQTDQQEMM
-464 KSQQATMELYKKYGV
+464 KSQQATMELYKKYDV

-524 VLNLPFNIPWYGNHV
+524 VLNLPFNIPWYGDHV

-562 QQTAAAPGMEG
+562 MSNAPGMAG

-598 YYYFVSQMIT
+598 YYYFVSQILT
-608 IIINFAFRY
+608 IIQNFAFRY
-617 GINDEK
+617 GINEER
-623 LRVKM
+623 LRAKM
-628 LAKAKAN
+628 LASAKAKA
-635 AAAPKKKSKWQ
+635 AQPKKKSKWQ
-646 LRLEEAQRQQE
+646 QRLEEAQRQQE
-657 AMLKERERK
+657 AMMKEQQKR

>member
-11 LMGFILFGY
+11 LMGLILFGY
-20 SWYQGEQ
+20 SWFQGEQ
-27 GKKSREAY
+27 DKKAREAY
-35 LAAQREQFV
+35 MAAQREQFV

-50 AEHPEKYINEVVAQ
+50 AEHPEKYIHELVEQKSSEQQHTEALAAYQQQAQ
-64 QQDELRHAAAVA
+64 Q
-76 NYQQE
+76 
-81 AQRRFENELS
+81 RFENELS

-100 ALSGEEQFYTLE
+100 ALNGEEQLYVLE
-112 NEVMTMTISS
+112 NDVMTMTISS
-122 LGGKVKDVT
+122 LGGKVSDVT
-131 LKEYRKYAEEGEEGE
+131 LKDYKKYSDSEEGGE
-146 LVKMFDPKS
+146 QIKMFDPKS
-155 AKFDVGFYMRRGYN
+155 AKFDLGFYMRRGYS
-169 ESKLNTEGFYFTSE
+169 ESKLNTEGFYFESA
-183 GVKSVT
+183 GVESVI
-189 LADGTEAQ
+189 LADGVVAQ
-197 EIVMTLAVEEGSAVE
+197 RLAMRLPMDEGSCLE
-212 FVYTMHEDDYMVDFD
+212 FIYTMRPDDYMVDFD
-227 VRFVG
+227 VKFVNMG
-232 MNEWM
+232 EWM

-256 GYKNENMY
+256 GYQNENMY

-272 EERKVEKLPLA
+272 EERKVEKLPLGD
-283 EVGKRGS
+283 VSKRRAS
-290 GSRSENIKT
+290 GSRSESIKT
-299 KFEWFAFQQ
+299 EFEWFAFQQ

-330 YKPDSG
+330 YKPGTG

-346 VPFDS
+346 VPFE
-351 AKSTYHF
+351 AEKSTYNF

-370 KEYDLGLEKL
+370 KEYDLGLEKI

-396 IPVFD
+396 IPMFD
-401 LLSRFIGSYG
+401 LLSRFIGNYG
-411 LIILILT
+411 LIILLLT
-418 LFIKLLIFPLTYKSM
+418 LFIKLIIFPLTYKSM

-451 KFPKAQTDQNEMM
+451 KYPKAQTDQNEMM

-524 VLNLPFNIPWYGNHV
+524 VLNLPFNIPWYGDHV

-562 QQTAAAPGMEG
+562 QQNAPGMAG

-598 YYYFVSQMIT
+598 YYYFVSQMVT

-623 LRVKM
+623 LRAKM

-646 LRLEEAQRQQE
+646 QRLEEAQRQQE

>member
-1 MDKKSIIGFV
+1 MDKKSIIGFA
-11 LMGFILFGY
+11 LMGLILFGY
-20 SWYQGEQ
+20 SWYQGKQSE
-27 GKKSREAY
+27 KNREAY
-35 LAAQREQFV
+35 YAAQREQFI

-50 AEHPEKYINEVVAQ
+50 AEHPEKYINEVAEQ
-64 QQDELRHAAAVA
+64 YQSEARQAEAVA
-76 NYQQE
+76 AYQAE
-81 AQRRFENELS
+81 AQKRFESELS
-91 RNFGEQLVG
+91 RNFGEGLVG
-100 ALSGEEQFYTLE
+100 AMSGEEQFYTLE
-112 NEVMTMTISS
+112 NEVMKMTVSS
-122 LGGKVKDVT
+122 LGGKVSDVI
-131 LKEYRKYAEEGEEGE
+131 LKEYTKYADEGEGE
-146 LVKMFDPKS
+146 PLRMFDPKS
-155 AKFDVGFYMRRGYN
+155 AKFDLGFYMRRGYN

-183 GVKSVT
+183 GV
-189 LADGTEAQ
+189 E
-197 EIVMTLAVEEGSAVE
+197 SAVDSEGAQTQRLTMRLAMDESSAIE
-212 FVYTMHEDDYMVDFD
+212 FIYTMREGDYMVDFD

-232 MNEWM
+232 MGEWM

-272 EERKVEKLPLA
+272 EERKVEKLPFA
-283 EVGKRGS
+283 EVGKRGG
-290 GSRSENIKT
+290 GSRSETIQT
-299 KFEWFAFQQ
+299 EFEWFAFQQ

-351 AKSTYHF
+351 QKDTYNF

-370 KEYDLGLEKL
+370 KEYDLGLEKV

-396 IPVFD
+396 IPLFD

-411 LIILILT
+411 LIILLLT
-418 LFIKLLIFPLTYKSM
+418 IFIKLLIFPLTYKSM
-433 ISSAKMR
+433 MSSAKMR

-451 KFPKAQTDQNEMM
+451 KFPKAQTDQQEMM
-464 KSQQATMELYKKYGV
+464 KSQQATMELYKKYDV

-524 VLNLPFNIPWYGNHV
+524 VLNLPFNIPWYGDHV

-562 QQTAAAPGMEG
+562 MSNAPGMAG

-598 YYYFVSQMIT
+598 YYYFVSQILT
-608 IIINFAFRY
+608 IIQNFAFRY
-617 GINDEK
+617 GINEER
-623 LRVKM
+623 LRAKM
-628 LAKAKAN
+628 LASAKAKA
-635 AAAPKKKSKWQ
+635 AQPKKKSKWQ
-646 LRLEEAQRQQE
+646 QRLEEAQRQQE
-657 AMLKERERK
+657 AMMKEQQKR

>member
-1 MDKKSIIGFV
+1 MDKKSIIGFA
-11 LMGFILFGY
+11 LMGLILFGY
-20 SWYQGEQ
+20 SWYQGKQSE
-27 GKKSREAY
+27 KNREAY
-35 LAAQREQFV
+35 YAAQREQFI

-50 AEHPEKYINEVVAQ
+50 AEHPEKYINEVAEQ
-64 QQDELRHAAAVA
+64 YQSEARQAEAVA
-76 NYQQE
+76 AYQAE
-81 AQRRFENELS
+81 AQRRFESELS
-91 RNFGEQLVG
+91 RNFGEGLVS
-100 ALSGEEQFYTLE
+100 AMSGEEQFYTLE
-112 NEVMTMTISS
+112 NEVMKMTVSS
-122 LGGKVKDVT
+122 LGGKVSDVI
-131 LKEYRKYAEEGEEGE
+131 LKEYTKYADEGEGE
-146 LVKMFDPKS
+146 PLRMFDPKS
-155 AKFDVGFYMRRGYN
+155 AKFDLGFYMRRGYN

-183 GVKSVT
+183 GV
-189 LADGTEAQ
+189 E
-197 EIVMTLAVEEGSAVE
+197 SAVDSEGVQTQRLTMRLAMDESSAIE
-212 FVYTMHEDDYMVDFD
+212 FIYTMREGDYMVDFD

-232 MNEWM
+232 MGEWM

-272 EERKVEKLPLA
+272 EERKVEKLPFA

-290 GSRSENIKT
+290 GSRSETIQT
-299 KFEWFAFQQ
+299 EFEWFAFQQ

-351 AKSTYHF
+351 QKDTYNF

-370 KEYDLGLEKL
+370 KEYDLGLEKV

-396 IPVFD
+396 IPLFD

-411 LIILILT
+411 LIILLLT
-418 LFIKLLIFPLTYKSM
+418 IFIKLLIFPLTYKSM

-451 KFPKAQTDQNEMM
+451 KFPKAQTDQQEMM
-464 KSQQATMELYKKYGV
+464 KSQQATMELYKKYDV

-524 VLNLPFNIPWYGNHV
+524 VLNLPFNIPWYGDHV

-562 QQTAAAPGMEG
+562 MSNAPGMAG

-598 YYYFVSQMIT
+598 YYYFVSQILT
-608 IIINFAFRY
+608 IIQNFAFRY
-617 GINDEK
+617 GINEDR
-623 LRVKM
+623 LRAKM
-628 LAKAKAN
+628 LASAKAKA
-635 AAAPKKKSKWQ
+635 AQPKKKSKWQ
-646 LRLEEAQRQQE
+646 QRLEEAQRQQE
-657 AMLKERERK
+657 AMMKEQQKR

>member
-1 MDKKSIIGFV
+1 MDKKSVIGFV
-11 LMGFILFGY
+11 LMGLILFGY

-27 GKKSREAY
+27 AEKQREAY

-50 AEHPEKYINEVVAQ
+50 AEHPEKYLHEVVEKYQDEAKQEEVIAAYQ
-64 QQDELRHAAAVA
+64 QQ
-76 NYQQE
+76 
-81 AQRRFENELS
+81 AQKRLESELS
-91 RNFGEQLVG
+91 RNFGEQMVG
-100 ALSGEEQFYTLE
+100 ALSGVEQFYTLE
-112 NEVMTMTISS
+112 NDVIKMTISS
-122 LGGKVKDVT
+122 LGGKVSDVE
-131 LKEYRKYAEEGEEGE
+131 LKEYTKYAEEGDGE
-146 LVKMFDPKS
+146 PIRMFDPES
-155 AKFDVGFYMRRGYN
+155 AKFDLGFYMRRGYN
-169 ESKLNTEGFYFTSE
+169 ESKVNTESFYFTTD
-183 GVKSVT
+183 GV
-189 LADGTEAQ
+189 E
-197 EIVMTLAVEEGSAVE
+197 SAVDNE
-212 FVYTMHEDDYMVDFD
+212 GQSIQRLAMRLPIDEQSALDFVYTMRQGDYMVDFD
-227 VRFVG
+227 VKFVG
-232 MNEWM
+232 MAEWM

-272 EERKVEKLPLA
+272 EERKVEKLPFA
-283 EVGKRGS
+283 EVGKRGN
-290 GSRSENIKT
+290 GSRSETIQT
-299 KFEWFAFQQ
+299 EFEWFAFQQ
-308 QFFSSIMIAPEGFS
+308 QFFSSIMIAPDGFS

-330 YKPDSG
+330 YKPGSG

-351 AKSTYHF
+351 EKSTYNF

-411 LIILILT
+411 LIILLLT
-418 LFIKLLIFPLTYKSM
+418 LFIKLLIFPLTYKSFM
-433 ISSAKMR
+433 SSAKMR

-451 KFPKAQTDQNEMM
+451 KYPKAQTDQQEMM

-524 VLNLPFNIPWYGNHV
+524 VLNLPFNIPWYGDHV
-539 SLMALIMAVTLFF
+539 SLMALIMALTLFF
-552 YTKLTYKEQE
+552 YTKMTYKEQE
-562 QQTAAAPGMEG
+562 QATAAPGMAG

-598 YYYFVSQMIT
+598 YYYFVSQMLT
-608 IIINFAFRY
+608 IIQNFAFRY
-617 GINDEK
+617 GISEEK
-623 LRVKM
+623 LRAKM

-635 AAAPKKKSKWQ
+635 GGKKQKSKWQ

-657 AMLKERERK
+657 AMMKEQQRK

>member
-1 MDKKSIIGFV
+1 MDKKSIIGFA
-11 LMGFILFGY
+11 LMGLILFGY
-20 SWYQGEQ
+20 SWYQGKQSE
-27 GKKSREAY
+27 KNREAY
-35 LAAQREQFV
+35 YAAQREQFI

-50 AEHPEKYINEVVAQ
+50 AEHPEKYINEVAEQ
-64 QQDELRHAAAVA
+64 YQSEARQAEAVA
-76 NYQQE
+76 AYQAE
-81 AQRRFENELS
+81 AQRRFESELS
-91 RNFGEQLVG
+91 RNFGEGLVG
-100 ALSGEEQFYTLE
+100 AMSGEEQFYTLE
-112 NEVMTMTISS
+112 NEVMKMTVSS
-122 LGGKVKDVT
+122 LGGKVSDVI
-131 LKEYRKYAEEGEEGE
+131 LKEYTKYADEGEGE
-146 LVKMFDPKS
+146 PLRMFDPTS
-155 AKFDVGFYMRRGYN
+155 AKFDLGFYMRRGYN
-169 ESKLNTEGFYFTSE
+169 ESRLNTEGFYFTSE
-183 GVKSVT
+183 GV
-189 LADGTEAQ
+189 E
-197 EIVMTLAVEEGSAVE
+197 SAVDSEGAQTQRLTMRLAMDESSAIE
-212 FVYTMHEDDYMVDFD
+212 FIYTMREGDYMVDFD

-232 MNEWM
+232 MGEWM

-272 EERKVEKLPLA
+272 EERKVEKLPFA

-290 GSRSENIKT
+290 GSRSETIQT
-299 KFEWFAFQQ
+299 EFEWFAFQQ

-351 AKSTYHF
+351 QKDTYNF

-370 KEYDLGLEKL
+370 KEYDLGLEKV

-396 IPVFD
+396 IPLFD

-411 LIILILT
+411 LIILLLT
-418 LFIKLLIFPLTYKSM
+418 IFIKLLIFPLTYKSM

-451 KFPKAQTDQNEMM
+451 KFPKAQTDQQEMM
-464 KSQQATMELYKKYGV
+464 KSQQATMELYKKYDV

-524 VLNLPFNIPWYGNHV
+524 VLNLPFNIPWYGDHV

-562 QQTAAAPGMEG
+562 MSNAPGMAG

-598 YYYFVSQMIT
+598 YYYFVSQILT
-608 IIINFAFRY
+608 IIQNFAFRY
-617 GINDEK
+617 GINEDR
-623 LRVKM
+623 LRAKM
-628 LAKAKAN
+628 LASAKAKA
-635 AAAPKKKSKWQ
+635 AQPKKKSKWQ
-646 LRLEEAQRQQE
+646 QRLEEAQRQQE
-657 AMLKERERK
+657 AMMKEQQKR

>member
-11 LMGFILFGY
+11 LIGLILFGY

-27 GKKSREAY
+27 SEKAREAY

-50 AEHPEKYINEVVAQ
+50 AEHPEKYLHELVEQHNGEQAQ
-64 QQDELRHAAAVA
+64 AAAVA
-76 NYQQE
+76 AYQRE
-81 AQRRFENELS
+81 AQARLESELS
-91 RNFGEQLVG
+91 RNFGEELVG
-100 ALSGEEQFYTLE
+100 AMNGVEQFYTLE
-112 NEVMTMTISS
+112 NEVLKMTISS
-122 LGGKVKDVT
+122 FGGKVKDVT
-131 LKEYRKYAEEGEEGE
+131 LKEYTKYAEEGEGE
-146 LVKMFDPKS
+146 PIKMFDPES

-169 ESKLNTEGFYFTSE
+169 ESKLNTESFYFTSE
-183 GVKSVT
+183 GVESVT
-189 LADGTEAQ
+189 LAEGVEAQ
-197 EIVMTLAVEEGSAVE
+197 RLTMRLAMDSSAALE
-212 FVYTMHEDDYMVDFD
+212 FVYTMRPDDYMVDFD
-227 VRFVG
+227 VKFVD
-232 MNEWM
+232 MQDWM

-272 EERKVEKLPLA
+272 DERKVEKLPFA
-283 EVGKRGS
+283 EVGKRG
-290 GSRSENIKT
+290 GSRSESIKT
-299 KFEWFAFQQ
+299 EFEWFAFQQ
-308 QFFSSIMIAPEGFS
+308 QFFSSIMIAPDGFS
-322 NGEVGFDT
+322 NGDVGFNT
-330 YKPDSG
+330 YKPDTG
-336 YIKDF
+336 YVKDF

-346 VPFDS
+346 VPFQSD
-351 AKSTYHF
+351 KQTYNF

-396 IPVFD
+396 IPMFD

-411 LIILILT
+411 LIILLLT
-418 LFIKLLIFPLTYKSM
+418 IFIKLLIFPLTYKSM
-433 ISSAKMR
+433 MSSAKMR
-440 AIRPEIAAIQA
+440 AIRPEITAIQA
-451 KFPKAQTDQNEMM
+451 KYPKAQTDQQEMM
-464 KSQQATMELYKKYGV
+464 KSQQATMELYKKYDV

-524 VLNLPFNIPWYGNHV
+524 VLNLPFNIPWYGDHV

-562 QQTAAAPGMEG
+562 QTTAAAPGMAG
-573 MKFMMLYFTPI
+573 MKFMMLYFTPA

-598 YYYFVSQMIT
+598 YYYFVSQILT
-608 IIINFAFRY
+608 IIQNFAFRY
-617 GINDEK
+617 GINEER
-623 LRVKM
+623 LRAKM
-628 LAKAKAN
+628 LASAKAKA
-635 AAAPKKKSKWQ
+635 AQPKKKSKWQ
-646 LRLEEAQRQQE
+646 QRLEEAQKQQE
-657 AMLKERERK
+657 AMMKERERK

>member
-1 MDKKSIIGFV
+1 MDKKSIIGFA
-11 LMGFILFGY
+11 LMGLILFGY

-27 GKKSREAY
+27 GKKQREAY

-50 AEHPEKYINEVVAQ
+50 AEHPEKYLHEIVAQ
-64 QQDELRHAAAVA
+64 QQSEQARQEAYD
-76 NYQQE
+76 NYQQQTQ
-81 AQRRFENELS
+81 QRLVNELS
-91 RNFGEQLVG
+91 HNFGERLVE
-100 ALSGEEQFYTLE
+100 ALDGEEQFYTME
-112 NEVMTMTISS
+112 NEVMSVKFSS
-122 LGGKVKDVT
+122 RGGKIADVS
-131 LKEYRKYAEEGEEGE
+131 LKEYTKYAEEGDGE
-146 LVKMFDPKS
+146 PVRMFDPDS

-169 ESKLNTEGFYFTSE
+169 ESKLNTEGFNFTTS
-183 GVKSVT
+183 GVENVT
-189 LADGTEAQ
+189 LEDGAVAQ
-197 EIVMTLAVEEGSAVE
+197 RITLSLPMDDGASLD
-212 FVYTMHEDDYMVDFD
+212 FLYTMYPGDYMLDFD
-227 VRFVG
+227 VKFVG
-232 MNEWM
+232 MEQWM

-264 TTISYLFP
+264 TTVSYLFP
-272 EERKVEKLPLA
+272 DERKVEKLPLA
-283 EVGKRGS
+283 EVGKRGG
-290 GSRSENIKT
+290 GSRSETIQT
-299 KFEWFAFQQ
+299 EFEWFAFQQ
-308 QFFSSIMIAPEGFS
+308 QFFSSIMIAPEGFA

-330 YKPDSG
+330 YKPGTG

-351 AKSTYHF
+351 RQDTYNF

-370 KEYDLGLEKL
+370 KDYDLGLEKL

-411 LIILILT
+411 LIILLLT

-451 KFPKAQTDQNEMM
+451 KYPKAQTDQNEMM
-464 KSQQATMELYKKYGV
+464 KSQQATMELYKKFGV

-524 VLNLPFNIPWYGNHV
+524 VLNLPFNIPWYGDHV

-562 QQTAAAPGMEG
+562 QATAAPGMAG
-573 MKFMMLYFTPI
+573 MKFMMLYFTPV

-598 YYYFVSQMIT
+598 YYYFVSQLLT
-608 IIINFAFRY
+608 IIQNFAFRY
-617 GINDEK
+617 GISDEK
-623 LRVKM
+623 LRAKM

-635 AAAPKKKSKWQ
+635 ASKPKQKSKWQ
-646 LRLEEAQRQQE
+646 QRLEEAQKQQE
-657 AMLKERERK
+657 AMMKERERR